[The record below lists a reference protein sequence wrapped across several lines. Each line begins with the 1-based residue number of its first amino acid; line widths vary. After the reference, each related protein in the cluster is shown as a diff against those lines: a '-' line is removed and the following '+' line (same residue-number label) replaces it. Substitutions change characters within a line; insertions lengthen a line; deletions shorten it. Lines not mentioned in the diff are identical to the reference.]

1 MTYIESIILGIV
13 QGLGEFLPISSS
25 GHLVL
30 ASEILG
36 IESSEGSLLFNIL
49 LHFGTL
55 VAVFIAYWHEILDL
69 IVEAFKWIA
78 DGFKIRNN
86 EKRKFIVL
94 IIVSTLPLALVLPIK
109 DSIESLF
116 SSTLAVGIAL
126 IYTSLLLFFS
136 DRIIKGYKTANDA
149 TYKNALAVGIM
160 QTIAVV
166 PGVSRA
172 GSTITTGLF
181 CGFSR
186 EFAVKYSFIMS
197 IPVILGA
204 NVFSVVEAITE
215 QTDLGMSI
223 PVCIAGMVAAAVSG
237 ILAIALVRYITKNDK
252 FIYFAGY
259 TFVVGLATI
268 IINILG

>member
-1 MTYIESIILGIV
+1 MTYAESIILGIV

-36 IESSEGSLLFNIL
+36 IEPHEGSLLFNIL

-55 VAVFIAYWHEILDL
+55 VAVFIAYFSEILEL
-69 IVEAFKWIA
+69 IVECFKWIF
-78 DGFKIRNN
+78 DKFRIRGI
-86 EKRKFIVL
+86 ESRKFIML
-94 IIVSTLPLALVLPIK
+94 IIVSTIPLVFVLPVK
-109 DSIESLF
+109 DQIESLF

-126 IYTSLLLFFS
+126 IYTSLLLFIS
-136 DRIIKGYKTANDA
+136 DRIIKGYKTAKD
-149 TYKNALAVGIM
+149 TSYLNALTVGIM
-160 QTIAVV
+160 QTIAVI

-172 GSTITTGLF
+172 GSTITSGLML
-181 CGFSR
+181 GFSR

-204 NVFSVVEAITE
+204 NILSIYDAVSNG
-215 QTDLGMSI
+215 TDLGMSI
-223 PVCIAGMVAAAVSG
+223 PVCVAGVVSAGISG
-237 ILAIALVRYITKNDK
+237 IFAIQLVRYITKKDK

-259 TFVVGLATI
+259 TFIVGTI
-268 IINILG
+268 TILFNVLR

>member
-30 ASEILG
+30 ASGLLG
-36 IESSEGSLLFNIL
+36 IETSEGSLLFNIL

-55 VAVFIAYWHEILDL
+55 VAVFIAYYSEIVEL
-69 IVEAFKWIA
+69 IIEAFKWIG
-78 DGFKIRNN
+78 DGFKIRNIP
-86 EKRKFIVL
+86 ERKFIVL
-94 IIVSTLPLALVLPIK
+94 VIVSTLPLVFILPIK
-109 DSIESLF
+109 DAIEGLF

-126 IYTSLLLFFS
+126 IYTSILLFVS
-136 DRIIKGYKTANDA
+136 DRVVKGNKTVKDA
-149 TYKNALAVGIM
+149 SYKNALAVGVM
-160 QTIAVV
+160 QAFAVV
-166 PGVSRA
+166 PGISRA
-172 GSTITTGLF
+172 GSTITTSLF

-197 IPVILGA
+197 IPVILGV
-204 NVFSVVEAITE
+204 NVISVAEAIT
-215 QTDLGMSI
+215 QKTDLGMSI
-223 PVCIAGMVAAAVSG
+223 PVCLAGMFAAAISG
-237 ILAIALVRYITKNDK
+237 ICAIKLVRYITKNDK

-259 TFVVGLATI
+259 TFIVGVVTI